1 MNWKNAVKVTVG
13 TAAVCIPIN
22 VAAAYL
28 GVTNPLG
35 ALIGFLSGFAVS
47 MRLISRWPID

>member
-1 MNWKNAVKVTVG
+1 MNWKNVEKVVAG

-28 GVTNPLG
+28 GATNPLG
-35 ALIGFLSGFAVS
+35 AFIGFLSGFAVS
-47 MRLISRWPID
+47 MCLISRWPID